1 MMKISFYFLYIHL
14 LEPALMAK
22 LNLVLS
28 FSQLQDRPGLS
39 GIYIDYPVTRPQNVE
54 SRDE

>member
-28 FSQLQDRPGLS
+28 LSRLEDRPGVS
-39 GIYIDYPVTRPQNVE
+39 GIYIDYPFHTPVKCRE
-54 SRDE
+54 S